1 MSSNK
6 KITIKEDMMPRTAPI
21 KTDAL
26 LKIIQ
31 YTISNNSISMDFN
44 SVHPDDFFMDSL
56 EDNFKLVGI
65 KNSFENMDYIFA
77 FVKENAE
84 LINDYDF
91 SSSDYVIPQKKK
103 YECLG
108 REVYTARKGDSYSR
122 TEEMYSKEF
131 LENALKEGEIE
142 IWGGKLLNEEI
153 YDTWDTEVEVDSIEE
168 VPLNKD
174 TVKEEVNLDTY
185 ESPFITMSKNSMNE
199 DKMPRTAP
207 VNTEGL
213 LKVIQYTLQNHK
225 DVSFDNLSPQNPF
238 LDDVFT
244 NMKLVGVKNV
254 SENDID
260 DYVFTFM
267 KDNASLLDSGNFNS
281 EEYMIPQKKK
291 FEWEGKEK
299 YTAWKADFYYGT
311 AEGYSEDYI
320 RHLFDDYELLVSDG
334 TYVDEEVYDV
344 ENSQQLIDSIKE
356 VPFNESVNEQDEP
369 KVDLD
374 TFEAPFTSED
384 FMNYVESEWDIEML
398 NLLMGIISKRK
409 KFLED
414 VLAKAEPRTVVKG
427 FKRFDESKSSE
438 IIDSLRILQE
448 ILDKK

>member
-1 MSSNK
+1 
-6 KITIKEDMMPRTAPI
+6 
-21 KTDAL
+21 
-26 LKIIQ
+26 
-31 YTISNNSISMDFN
+31 
-44 SVHPDDFFMDSL
+44 
-56 EDNFKLVGI
+56 
-65 KNSFENMDYIFA
+65 
-77 FVKENAE
+77 
-84 LINDYDF
+84 
-91 SSSDYVIPQKKK
+91 
-103 YECLG
+103 
-108 REVYTARKGDSYSR
+108 
-122 TEEMYSKEF
+122 
-131 LENALKEGEIE
+131 
-142 IWGGKLLNEEI
+142 
-153 YDTWDTEVEVDSIEE
+153 
-168 VPLNKD
+168 
-174 TVKEEVNLDTY
+174 
-185 ESPFITMSKNSMNE
+185 MNE

-213 LKVIQYTLQNHK
+213 LKVIQFTLSSHN
-225 DVSFDNLSPQNPF
+225 DISFDNLSPQNPF

-291 FEWEGKEK
+291 FEWEGRDK
-299 YTAWKADFYYGT
+299 YNAWKADFYYGT
-311 AEGYSEDYI
+311 EEGYSEDYI
-320 RHLFDDYELLVSDG
+320 RHLFDDYELLISDG

-356 VPFNESVNEQDEP
+356 VPFNESVNEQEEP

-374 TFEAPFTSED
+374 TYEAPFTSED